1 MWLQLLRF
9 YYRGIPR
16 CKTAILG
23 TSMASSLCRGMI
35 LATVNEALASAVA
48 GKPNTLHIAEFFGF
62 FVLFLG
68 TTYYSMS
75 RAKMVVE
82 EMMQR
87 MRLGICDKLLYTGLD
102 FIENQGTGA
111 LYARLT
117 QDVNYISASALTIIT
132 TLQSAVLVLFCIIY
146 IGWLTWIGMI
156 ATLLTILA
164 AVLIYY
170 AQDRTATANLREV
183 RAKEAEFFDS
193 LGDLLKGFKEIKINR
208 SKHADIGGW
217 IRHISDVYRTL
228 SVHTEIM
235 YIRSF
240 LTSEI
245 FIFALIAFLVFV
257 LPFTF
262 ETETTT
268 VFQFLAAILFLVGP
282 LEALV
287 KSIPAVARARVSLNN
302 ITELSEKLDAAIT
315 EDENRDLEV
324 SPMRFDTISLEGVE
338 YRFSAHQSDDYFD
351 LGPVD
356 LQLKQGEVLFFVGG
370 NGSGKTTLLK
380 VLTGLYRPVAG
391 RICVDGKAIADEDY
405 QAYREMFTTI
415 FGDFHLFQRIFG
427 LKDIDTTALDTLL
440 KELQIDA
447 KTHFEDGRFS
457 TINLSTGQRKR
468 LAYAICH
475 MEDREI
481 YVFDEFAAE
490 QDPTFRQY
498 FYEVLL
504 PELKRRKK
512 TVIAVTHDDAYFH
525 ACDRLVKM
533 DYGKIAAVGRPDEIS
548 WTGLLAQKQTV
559 VDVKEGGGDND

>member
-1 MWLQLLRF
+1 
-9 YYRGIPR
+9 
-16 CKTAILG
+16 
-23 TSMASSLCRGMI
+23 MASSLSRGMI
-35 LATVNEALASAVA
+35 LATVNEALASAGT
-48 GKPNTLHIAEFFGF
+48 GKPSTLHIAAFFGF

-117 QDVNYISASALTIIT
+117 QDVNYISGSALTIVT

-146 IGWLTWIGMI
+146 IGWLTWVGMV

-164 AVLIYY
+164 AVVIYY
-170 AQDRTATANLREV
+170 AQDRTATTNFHEV

-208 SKHADIGGW
+208 GKHAAIGRW
-217 IRHISDVYRTL
+217 VRHISDVYRTL
-228 SVHTEIM
+228 SVRTELM

-245 FIFALIAFLVFV
+245 FLFSLVAFLVFV

-262 ETETTT
+262 KTETTT
-268 VFQFLAAILFLVGP
+268 IFQFLAAILFLIGP
-282 LEALV
+282 LESLV
-287 KSIPAVARARVSLNN
+287 KSIPAVTRARVSLDR
-302 ITELSEKLDAAIT
+302 ITELGEQLDAAII
-315 EDENRDLEV
+315 EGENREFEIA
-324 SPMRFDTISLEGVE
+324 PMRFDTISLKGIE
-338 YRFSAHQSDDYFD
+338 YRFSTHQSDDYFD

-356 LQLKQGEVLFFVGG
+356 LQLKKGEVLFFVGG

-380 VLTGLYRPVAG
+380 ILTGLYRPVAG
-391 RICVDGKAIADEDY
+391 EIRVDGKAIANEDY

-415 FGDFHLFQRIFG
+415 FGDFHLFQRVFG
-427 LKDIDTTALDTLL
+427 LKEIDAAAFNDLL
-440 KELQIDA
+440 KELQLDA
-447 KTHFEDGRFS
+447 KTHFEDDRFS

-475 MEDREI
+475 MEDRDI
-481 YVFDEFAAE
+481 FVFDEFAAE

-498 FYEVLL
+498 FYETLL
-504 PELKRRKK
+504 PALKQRGK

-525 ACDRLVKM
+525 ACDRVVKM
-533 DYGKIAAVGRPDEIS
+533 DYGKVAADGSPDEVS
-548 WTGLLAQKQTV
+548 WTGLLAQEQTV
-559 VDVKEGGGDND
+559 VDVKEGGSDND